1 MKRQKKKSLFV
12 RVMSTYGNF
21 DKGFDAGPCFLF
33 LYFPQGVKK
42 GFFLFHQ
49 DILLGI
55 SDIHSEIFGKKKRKG
70 GYSQ

>member
-1 MKRQKKKSLFV
+1 MDPIYVMRNFYWMKRQKKKSLFV

-42 GFFLFHQ
+42 GFFF
-49 DILLGI
+49 I
-55 SDIHSEIFGKKKRKG
+55 SPRYPTGDFG
-70 GYSQ
+70 YT